1 MKRGRLP
8 GDCGTSLPLW
18 RVLSRAP
25 EITTEPGKRKEI
37 HVFFLIFSGGS
48 CGGRKEGASLMTMN
62 GISGITYGK
71 GTMGGAP
78 CQK

>member
-25 EITTEPGKRKEI
+25 ETTTETGKRKEI
-37 HVFFLIFSGGS
+37 HVFS
-48 CGGRKEGASLMTMN
+48 
-62 GISGITYGK
+62 
-71 GTMGGAP
+71 
-78 CQK
+78 